1 MKKKII
7 YFLVSIS
14 VLLLLTNLVINLSTQ
29 KEIAE
34 DANPEVNKTLID
46 SLFLQTLSKFNLSET
61 WIKKVPISSRSYDS
75 LNHVYRITLPGDLR
89 PAVVLLQINNAYTN
103 LPVELISDEKII
115 NSNTTLNIFS
125 NDILKLQSSFQVKNE
140 LVREHASFSFIIDN
154 FSQLDEEQINKIF
167 YSTIPANILIT
178 PSIQSDSLL
187 RKITT
192 NKKTY
197 SVLINNEIENDNY
210 LLKPE
215 LSKKRLRES
224 IRYIA
229 WNYPDAQLYIIDD
242 NSKLFNSAVFNFV
255 RDEFAARNIN
265 LFPLKDFITISS
277 NYNDAVSLLKFYLES
292 GIGKQGKFIILNS
305 KTFYEL
311 ENFLIENKQRGT
323 KYYSPTEL
331 MEINSSLERV
341 N

>member
-34 DANPEVNKTLID
+34 DTNPEVNITLID

-89 PAVVLLQINNAYTN
+89 PAVVLLQINNAFTN

-125 NDILKLQSSFQVKNE
+125 NDRLKLQSSFQVKNE

-154 FSQLDEEQINKIF
+154 FLELNEEQINKIF
-167 YSTIPANILIT
+167 HSTIPANILIT

-224 IRYIA
+224 IRYIV

-292 GIGKQGKFIILNS
+292 GIGKKGKFIILNS

-323 KYYSPTEL
+323 KYYSPAEL

>member
-34 DANPEVNKTLID
+34 DANPEVNITLID
-46 SLFLQTLSKFNLSET
+46 SLFLQSLSKFNLSET
-61 WIKKVPISSRSYDS
+61 WIKKVPISSRSYDL
-75 LNHVYRITLPGDLR
+75 LNHVYRITLPGDLI
-89 PAVVLLQINNAYTN
+89 PAVVLLQINNAFTN

-154 FSQLDEEQINKIF
+154 FSELNEEQINKIF
-167 YSTIPANILIT
+167 HSTIPANILIT

-224 IRYIA
+224 IRYIV
-229 WNYPDAQLYIIDD
+229 WNYPDAQLFIIDD

-331 MEINSSLERV
+331 MGINSSLERV